1 MNSSHHIISAAPDPR
16 DLPMAPGQSLMVPSD
31 RVDLSGSVAFFRRR
45 SGLIAMVTAAALAIG
60 GAITWYTP
68 TTYTADAMVSL
79 QAVTEDRSNATGGA
93 GRQAGPAPDSAYVDT
108 QVEIIKSRDL
118 AQRVATAL
126 GALDG
131 LNPTE
136 RAETIT
142 RFQSNVSAIR
152 SGESYALKIV
162 FDADS
167 GQAAAKAANMYAQQF
182 TQLEMQ
188 ASQES
193 NRETTRLVAPRL
205 EELRRQA
212 HADTER
218 LQRYRIANGLLS
230 TSGASLTEQEISS
243 YNQEVTRARAETAES
258 QARLSTALQQLQ
270 SGSSGEDV
278 GEALGSSVI
287 GSLRARETLVGG
299 EVANLSAR
307 YGPNHPQLVRAQG
320 ELAEVRRN
328 IQSEIG
334 RIISSLQAR
343 RDVAQQRL
351 ASLSSSLGAARGD
364 LARNNAA
371 MVGLD
376 ELERAAQS
384 SQALY
389 ESYLNS
395 YRQLVAQ
402 DGTQRPNA
410 RVLSLAE
417 VPLLPSSPNVPLNM
431 ALALVIGLGAGLAA
445 AYVAEALFRGL
456 TTADEVEQG
465 LGHRYLGS
473 IPLLASVSRKA
484 RREVPAITQEP
495 RSAFAESFRSLRTS
509 IEQAVYGPTQVIAVT
524 SALPKEGKT
533 TVSSCLAQ
541 TLAVS
546 GLPTILVDCDLR
558 GRGVSRLLR
567 LSPEHPG
574 LIEVLEGRV
583 SLAEA
588 LVTGESGLCVL
599 PIRPSDSDPE
609 NLLTGEIFA
618 RLVQELRACFDHV
631 VLDLPPVLPIAAGR
645 TIAGLADATVLV
657 VRWRKTMSGAARS
670 ALGMLPRD
678 TVNVVGVT
686 INRMDMRRRRLFG
699 HGDPAYFYREY
710 KGYYA

>member
-16 DLPMAPGQSLMVPSD
+16 DLPLARGQSLMVPAD
-31 RVDLSGSVAFFRRR
+31 RVDLSGSVAFFKRR
-45 SGLIAMVTAAALAIG
+45 SGLIVLVTLASLVV
-60 GAITWYTP
+60 GAVLTLRTSA
-68 TTYTADAMVSL
+68 TYRAEATVSL
-79 QAVTEDRSNATGGA
+79 QAPVQDTSGGTAA
-93 GRQAGPAPDSAYVDT
+93 GRQVGPTPDTAYLET
-108 QVEIIKSRDL
+108 QVEIIQSRDL
-118 AQRVATAL
+118 AQRVAAAL
-126 GALDG
+126 GQFQG
-131 LNPTE
+131 LTPQEQADVVSNM
-136 RAETIT
+136 
-142 RFQSNVSAIR
+142 QSGVTAVR
-152 SGESYALKIV
+152 SGDSYALKIV
-162 FDADS
+162 YEDET
-167 GQAAAKAANMYAQQF
+167 GPAAAKAANMYAQQF
-182 TQLEMQ
+182 TTLEME
-188 ASQES
+188 ATRES
-193 NRETTRLVAPRL
+193 GHEAAKLVAPRL
-205 EELRRQA
+205 EELRRLA
-212 HADTER
+212 HADTEK

-243 YNQEVTRARAETAES
+243 YNQEVTSAKAEAVES
-258 QARLSTALQQLQ
+258 QARLSSAMAQLR
-270 SGSSGEDV
+270 SGSSGEEV
-278 GEALGSSVI
+278 SEALGSGVI
-287 GSLRARETLVGG
+287 GGLRSRESEVSG
-299 EVANLSAR
+299 EVANLSSR
-307 YGPNHPQLVRAQG
+307 YGPNHPQLVRAQS

-328 IQSEIG
+328 IQSEVN
-334 RIISSLQAR
+334 RVISGLKQR
-343 RDVAQQRL
+343 HDVAEQRL
-351 ASLSSSLGAARGD
+351 ASLRGSLGAARGN

-376 ELERAAQS
+376 ELDRAAKS

-389 ESYLNS
+389 ESYLNN
-395 YRQLVAQ
+395 YRQMVAQ

-417 VPLLPSSPNVPLNM
+417 VPMLPSSPNVPLNM
-431 ALALVIGLGAGLAA
+431 VLALVIGLGAGLAA
-445 AYVAEALFRGL
+445 AYLAEALFRGV
-456 TTADEVEQG
+456 TTSEEVEQA

-546 GLPTILVDCDLR
+546 GSTTILVDCDLR

-567 LSPEHPG
+567 LSPDRPG
-574 LIEVLEGRV
+574 LIEVLEGSA
-583 SLAEA
+583 SLADV

-599 PIRPSDSDPE
+599 PIRPSDSNPE

-618 RLVQELRACFDHV
+618 RLLQELRACFEHV
-631 VLDLPPVLPIAAGR
+631 VLDLPPILPIASGR

-657 VRWRKTMSGAARS
+657 LRWRKTMSGAARS
-670 ALGMLPRD
+670 ALSQLPRE

-686 INRMDMRRRRLFG
+686 INQIDMRRRRLFG
-699 HGDPAYFYREY
+699 HGDAAYFYREY